1 MYKTIEWIISTRTI
15 HNSKYYSSKVTA
27 CQCCVLDTTTN
38 NNINNK
44 IFLSFY
50 LSIYL
55 SASCRM
61 ALIIAISVSKSFWF
75 NFSIISIFYFIIVF
89 ASPTIQNGVFCNLA
103 EINLTPNVDMNVPR
117 ILYLQILGM

>member
-1 MYKTIEWIISTRTI
+1 M
-15 HNSKYYSSKVTA
+15 TA
-27 CQCCVLDTTTN
+27 CQCCVLDTTTNN

-89 ASPTIQNGVFCNLA
+89 ASPTIPDGVFCNLA
-103 EINLTPNVDMNVPR
+103 EINLAPNVDMNVPR